1 MMPYYTSK
9 KIMAFNNDFRFDLEY
24 GQIEGET
31 WFHEL
36 VTNKKIEVK
45 SDRKAELT
53 GNVYIEYSS
62 RGKLSGIA
70 ISQSDF
76 YVYKVAEDEAI
87 IISTSKLK
95 KKLNQLVLE
104 GKAKKDVKGGDNN
117 TSLGVLC
124 KIKDLIN

>member
-1 MMPYYTSK
+1 
-9 KIMAFNNDFRFDLEY
+9 MAFNNDFRFDLEY
-24 GQIEGET
+24 GQVEGET

-45 SDRKAELT
+45 SDRKAEST
-53 GNVYIEYSS
+53 GNVYIEYFS

-70 ISQSDF
+70 TSQSDF

>member
-1 MMPYYTSK
+1 MQMIITTK
-9 KIMAFNNDFRFDLEY
+9 LMAFNNDFKYDLEF
-24 GQIEGET
+24 GQLDGET

-45 SDRKAELT
+45 SDRKSKDT
-53 GNVYIEYSS
+53 GNVYIEYYS

-70 ISQSDF
+70 TSQSDF

-104 GKAKKDVKGGDNN
+104 GKAKKDVKGGDDY
-117 TSLGVLC
+117 TSFCVLC
-124 KIKDLIN
+124 KIKYFIN